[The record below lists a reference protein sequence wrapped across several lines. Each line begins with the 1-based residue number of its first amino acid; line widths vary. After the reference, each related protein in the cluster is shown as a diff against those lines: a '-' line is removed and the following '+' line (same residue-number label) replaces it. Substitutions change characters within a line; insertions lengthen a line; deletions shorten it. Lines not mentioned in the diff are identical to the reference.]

1 MKIAADS
8 ILFKVLSVFGAG
20 LAVFFGFVNGG
31 SGGILISKGYGFNG
45 AVTIISAIAWIA
57 VAVFIYK
64 NYQKQTAPKSEDK
77 HDA

>member
-8 ILFKVLSVFGAG
+8 VLFKILSVFGAG

-31 SGGILISKGYGFNG
+31 SGGILISKGFGFNG
-45 AVTIISAIAWIA
+45 AVTIISAIAWFA
-57 VAVFIYK
+57 VAVFLYT
-64 NYQKQTAPKSEDK
+64 NYQKKTAPKTED